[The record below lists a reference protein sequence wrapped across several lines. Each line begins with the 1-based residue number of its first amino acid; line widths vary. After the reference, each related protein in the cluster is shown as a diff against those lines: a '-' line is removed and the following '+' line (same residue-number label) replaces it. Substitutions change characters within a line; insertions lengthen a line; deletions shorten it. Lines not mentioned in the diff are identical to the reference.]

1 MSYDPDWKQE
11 YIELKGWDNMS
22 EGEKYLTTHQ
32 CTSSAIGMG
41 MSGLKKELE
50 RMKRLRV
57 SNHFIF

>member
-22 EGEKYLTTHQ
+22 EGEKYLTTHS
-32 CTSSAIGMG
+32 CTSSVIGMG

-50 RMKRLRV
+50 RMKRLR
-57 SNHFIF
+57 